1 MFDIAS
7 SELLLVVLVALLVI
21 GPKDLPKALR
31 VVGKWVGKARG
42 VAAHFRSGF
51 DEMVRQSEI
60 EELEKKWKAENERIM
75 REHPADPRAD
85 VLGDDA
91 APAADAPAVATVAQP
106 ELPIDPPSAGSQGMN
121 DIDDSKMPL
130 LDHLIEL
137 RSRLLWSFLALA
149 IAFGVSLYFAR
160 PIFGFLVQPLLES
173 GQKTLIYT
181 AIFEA
186 FFVEIKVAFFA
197 AGFFSFPVFA
207 TQLWRFVAPGLYN
220 KEKRAFLPF
229 LLATPVLFILGAS
242 MAYYMAIPVALE
254 YLLGFGGNVGGVEQQ
269 ALPGVDN
276 YLNFV
281 MKFIFGFGVSFLL
294 PVLLMLLERAGIVTL
309 EQLRGARRYAIV
321 GAFAIAAVLTPPDVV
336 SQLLLAIPLC
346 ILFEMALVAI
356 WFTRRRRAKAEAA
369 EEVVT

>member
-1 MFDIAS
+1 M
-7 SELLLVVLVALLVI
+7 
-21 GPKDLPKALR
+21 
-31 VVGKWVGKARG
+31 
-42 VAAHFRSGF
+42 
-51 DEMVRQSEI
+51 
-60 EELEKKWKAENERIM
+60 NE
-75 REHPADPRAD
+75 
-85 VLGDDA
+85 
-91 APAADAPAVATVAQP
+91 
-106 ELPIDPPSAGSQGMN
+106 
-121 DIDDSKMPL
+121 IDDSKMPL

-149 IAFGVSLYFAR
+149 IAFGISLYFAR

-281 MKFIFGFGVSFLL
+281 MKFIFGFGISFLL

-369 EEVVT
+369 EGSGEATL